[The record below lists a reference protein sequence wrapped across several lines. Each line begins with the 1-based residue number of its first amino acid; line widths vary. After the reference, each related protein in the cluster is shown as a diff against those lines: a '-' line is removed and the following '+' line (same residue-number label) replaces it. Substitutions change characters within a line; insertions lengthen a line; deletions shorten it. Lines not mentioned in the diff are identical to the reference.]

1 MKALWCLSFEKS
13 KIIKLCKESVYWQEI
28 YSYVVLSAAG
38 DELFVSSI
46 LAEVGNQWEFIHPCV
61 DNPAILLAEILN
73 NRKQI
78 LYNIHEH

>member
-1 MKALWCLSFEKS
+1 MWCLSFEKS